1 MYSLL
6 YVADLQCVACY
17 TLQICVWL
25 SQPPTTPCGA
35 AAFHDHVWL
44 TIVGCDACV
53 VAAGPRMYAHVGWY
67 IVARRRYHTRA
78 VSVLCE
84 PLCQLVLRRLG
95 NSACVSARALGVSRR
110 RGVMEMAIS
119 PRFTSL
125 YLSLSPPM
133 SSHPSTS
140 VESSSDRF
148 ASYLTSLHIITITLS
163 TSSHHGY
170 RSIGITLP
178 ASSHHHHHHHHVIT
192 ITSLPIIIITRGCE
206 LGSRC
211 GFVYSWCGPS
221 ARAGLVT

>member
-1 MYSLL
+1 MCGRGVAT
-6 YVADLQCVACY
+6 YVCACG
-17 TLQICVWL
+17 LV
-25 SQPPTTPCGA
+25 
-35 AAFHDHVWL
+35 
-44 TIVGCDACV
+44 
-53 VAAGPRMYAHVGWY
+53 
-67 IVARRRYHTRA
+67 HTRPTPLPHTRSLRPMRA
-78 VSVLCE
+78 SV
-84 PLCQLVLRRLG
+84 P
-95 NSACVSARALGVSRR
+95 ACAPPPRQLGVRERPRAGSTAPTWCDGNGNPTSSRLS
-110 RGVMEMAIS
+110 IS
-119 PRFTSL
+119 LSL
-125 YLSLSPPM
+125 SLSLSPPM

-178 ASSHHHHHHHHVIT
+178 ASSHHHHHHHRVIT

>member
-6 YVADLQCVACY
+6 YVADLQCIACY

-44 TIVGCDACV
+44 TIVGCDACA

-95 NSACVSARALGVSRR
+95 NSARVERPRAGCTAPTRCDGNGNPTSSRLS
-110 RGVMEMAIS
+110 IS
-119 PRFTSL
+119 
-125 YLSLSPPM
+125 LSLSLHPCRRIHRHQ
-133 SSHPSTS
+133 SSH
-140 VESSSDRF
+140 RQI
-148 ASYLTSLHIITITLS
+148 ASHRT
-163 TSSHHGY
+163 
-170 RSIGITLP
+170 
-178 ASSHHHHHHHHVIT
+178 
-192 ITSLPIIIITRGCE
+192 
-206 LGSRC
+206 
-211 GFVYSWCGPS
+211 
-221 ARAGLVT
+221 